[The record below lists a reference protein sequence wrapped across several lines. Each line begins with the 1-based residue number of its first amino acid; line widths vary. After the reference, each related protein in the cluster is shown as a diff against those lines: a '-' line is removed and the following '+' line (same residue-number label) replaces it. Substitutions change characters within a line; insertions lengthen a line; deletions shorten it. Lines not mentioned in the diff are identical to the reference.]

1 LARARL
7 SFLFMVLGLSS
18 SSMAQVNFPASWS
31 FDQYFN
37 NYYLLNPANTDTSY
51 KVKIRATDK
60 SLTGLFQGVSRIYF
74 DGDAKIK
81 AGKQAFHFLGVQAVN
96 SREGDFI
103 NLSKLF
109 VRYSW
114 RQRISE
120 GSSLSAGISL
130 GFVNYAFK
138 TTQAGPGGSDATPD
152 GSAGIWYLRERFAV
166 GFSVQQMFKGK
177 LQPVNQVFELNR
189 YYNFNAYKIFRLSPY
204 VNLNTHFYSGF
215 QKNQTSNINL
225 TALLEV
231 QDKLEAGVS
240 YRYKKAIGFIAG
252 LKKINIASV
261 DCSLFFSYLIRTGP
275 LSVNDNAIEV
285 YLSFQK

>member
-1 LARARL
+1 
-7 SFLFMVLGLSS
+7 
-18 SSMAQVNFPASWS
+18 MAQVSFPASWS
-31 FDQYFN
+31 FDQFFN

-60 SLTGLFQGVSRIYF
+60 SQTGLFQGVSRIYF
-74 DGDAKIK
+74 DADAKIK
-81 AGKQAFHFLGVQAVN
+81 SGKQAFHFLGVQAVD
-96 SREGDFI
+96 SREGEFI

-114 RQRISE
+114 RQRISQ

-138 TTQAGPGGSDATPD
+138 ATQAGPGGSDAVPD
-152 GSAGIWYLRERFAV
+152 GSAGIWYLRERFAI
-166 GFSVQQMFKGK
+166 GFSTQQMFKGK
-177 LQPVNQVFELNR
+177 IRPINQVFELNR
-189 YYNFNAYKIFRLSPY
+189 YYNINAFKIFRLSPY
-204 VNLNTHFYSGF
+204 VNFTTHFYYGF
-215 QKNQTSNINL
+215 QKNQAANINL
-225 TALLEV
+225 ASLLEV
-231 QDKLEAGVS
+231 QDKLEIGAI

-261 DCSLFFSYLIRTGP
+261 DCSLLFSYLVRTGG
-275 LSVNDNAIEV
+275 LSINDNAIEV